1 MRVYLDAGSAKA
13 ARPEIDMNWRW
24 KARIQNT
31 VAALPRSNDLYFWLQ
46 RSVGNLRPGRHSP
59 LEWFTAASQIA
70 SWIEE
75 AGRTIAG
82 KSFLEVGTG
91 RTVDLPLGLWLCGA
105 GQVTT
110 IDLNPYLSDAL
121 VKESLDFIRMHEQ
134 ETLEVLGGR
143 GQERLRTLVNFKGD
157 LHALLALA
165 GIVYKS
171 PADATS
177 LDFPAASIDFH
188 VSYAVLEHMPREII
202 EGTLSEARRVLRP
215 DGLLLH
221 VIDPSDHF
229 SHDDESITAIN
240 FLQFSE
246 DQWRR
251 LAGNRFMY
259 HNRIRAHEYVQLFE
273 EAGFKILLNKQI
285 TDDRALS
292 ALQNGFRLDPRFQ
305 KINVEQLAVRNITL
319 VAGIAA

>member
-1 MRVYLDAGSAKA
+1 
-13 ARPEIDMNWRW
+13 MNWRW

-31 VAALPRSNDLYFWLQ
+31 VAALPWSNDLYFWLQ
-46 RSVGNLRPGRHSP
+46 RSVGSLRPGRHSP
-59 LEWFTAASQIA
+59 LEWFIAAAQIT

-75 AGRTIAG
+75 AGRTVAG

-105 GQVTT
+105 GQVTS
-110 IDLNPYLSDAL
+110 IDLNPYLSDVL
-121 VKESLDFIRMHEQ
+121 MQESLDFVNAHEQ
-134 ETLEVLGGR
+134 ESLEALNGR
-143 GQERLRTLVNFKGD
+143 GKDRLRELVNFRGD
-157 LHALLALA
+157 LNQMMAMANIL
-165 GIVYKS
+165 YKS
-171 PADATS
+171 PADATK
-177 LDFPAASIDFH
+177 LDFPAGSIDFH

-202 EGTLSEARRVLRP
+202 EATLSEARRVLRP

-229 SHDDESITAIN
+229 SHDDDSITAIN
-240 FLQFSE
+240 FLQFTE
-246 DQWRR
+246 DEWRR

-259 HNRIRAHEYVQLFE
+259 HNRLRAHEYVQLFE
-273 EAGFKILLNKQI
+273 EAGFEILLNKQI
-285 TDDRALS
+285 TDDRSLS

>member
-1 MRVYLDAGSAKA
+1 
-13 ARPEIDMNWRW
+13 MNWRW

-46 RSVGNLRPGRHSP
+46 RSVGSLRPGRHSP
-59 LEWFTAASQIA
+59 LEWFTAAAQIA
-70 SWIEE
+70 KWIEGT
-75 AGRTIAG
+75 GRTVAG
-82 KSFLEVGTG
+82 KTFLEVGTG

-105 GQVTT
+105 GHVTT
-110 IDLNPYLSDAL
+110 IDLNPYLSDVL
-121 VKESLDFIRMHEQ
+121 VKESLEFVRTHEQ
-134 ETLEVLGGR
+134 ESLEALEGR
-143 GQERLRTLVNFKGD
+143 DQDRLRSLVNFRGD
-157 LHALLALA
+157 LKELLALA
-165 GIVYKS
+165 SIGYES
-171 PADATS
+171 PADATK
-177 LDFPAASIDFH
+177 LDSPAASIDYH

-202 EGTLSEARRVLRP
+202 EATLSEARRVLRP

-246 DQWRR
+246 DEWRR

-259 HNRIRAHEYVQLFE
+259 HNRMRAHEYVQLFE
-273 EAGFKILLNKQI
+273 KAGFEILLNKQV

>member
-1 MRVYLDAGSAKA
+1 
-13 ARPEIDMNWRW
+13 MNWRW

-46 RSVGNLRPGRHSP
+46 RSVGSLRPGKHDP
-59 LEWFTAASQIA
+59 LEWFTAAAQITA
-70 SWIEE
+70 WIEE
-75 AGRTIAG
+75 TGRTIDG

-91 RTVDLPLGLWLCGA
+91 RTIDLPLGLWLCGA

-110 IDLNPYLSDAL
+110 IDLNPYLSDVL
-121 VKESLDFIRMHEQ
+121 VQESLNFVKAHEQ
-134 ETLEVLGGR
+134 ASLEALKGR
-143 GQERLRTLVNFKGD
+143 GKDRLSEVTTFSGD
-157 LHALLALA
+157 QNNLMALA
-165 GIVYKS
+165 NIVYKS
-171 PADATS
+171 PADATK
-177 LDFPAASIDFH
+177 LDLPANSIDYH

-202 EGTLSEARRVLRP
+202 EATLSEARRVLRP
-215 DGLLLH
+215 NGLLLH

-246 DQWRR
+246 DEWRR
-251 LAGNRFMY
+251 LAGNHFMY
-259 HNRIRAHEYVQLFE
+259 HNRLRAHEYVQLFE
-273 EAGFKILLNKQI
+273 KAGFEILLNKQI

-319 VAGIAA
+319 VAGAVGH